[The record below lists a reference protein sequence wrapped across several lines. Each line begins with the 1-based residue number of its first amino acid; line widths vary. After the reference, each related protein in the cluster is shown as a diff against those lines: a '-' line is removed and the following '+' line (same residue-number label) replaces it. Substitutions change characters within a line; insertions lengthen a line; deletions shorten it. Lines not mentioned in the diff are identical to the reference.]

1 MKKKMFVGGFIVG
14 AVMGLVGGYFICKKT
29 TPEVDV
35 EATEEMYDR
44 RAKKYKE
51 KLKASEEKVEELKES
66 LEMLRQMRKADL
78 LNMKDIEEETKRTV
92 NLFPEGYPMTEAD
105 ITSYNIANNIHG
117 DKTFI
122 TEEEYESDEE
132 DVDKVEVTFHNDG
145 TITNDDTGA
154 FMDIMQ
160 EVGNLV
166 AGMGPECPVRYI
178 RNTDI
183 DVDYKVTY
191 QDAPSR
197 TPLCR

>member
-1 MKKKMFVGGFIVG
+1 
-14 AVMGLVGGYFICKKT
+14 
-29 TPEVDV
+29 
-35 EATEEMYDR
+35 
-44 RAKKYKE
+44 
-51 KLKASEEKVEELKES
+51 
-66 LEMLRQMRKADL
+66 
-78 LNMKDIEEETKRTV
+78 
-92 NLFPEGYPMTEAD
+92 MTEAD